1 MRQGMVR
8 AAVLIAA
15 ILGRPALAEARW
27 LTYANERFGTTADYP
42 DIFSR
47 PNPPPENGDGRGF
60 KTEDGRAELLV
71 YGSFTVETRSP
82 RELMIANREPGVAY
96 AYGAASARGFA
107 QSGTR
112 GSRITYQRCALSG
125 DILGCVVLTYPQG
138 EKARWDAIVARV
150 SGSLRFGPHW

>member
-1 MRQGMVR
+1 MQTGT
-8 AAVLIAA
+8 AGAA
-15 ILGRPALAEARW
+15 ILAAAILVSPALAEARW

-47 PNPPPENGDGRGF
+47 PNPPPENGDGQGF

-71 YGSFTVETRSP
+71 YGSFNVENRSP
-82 RELMIANREPGVAY
+82 RELMTGNREPGVAY
-96 AYGAASARGFA
+96 RCAAASARGFV

-125 DILGCVVLTYPQG
+125 DILGCVVLSYPQG
-138 EKARWDAIVARV
+138 EKARWDAIVTRV

>member
-1 MRQGMVR
+1 MREGHVR
-8 AAVLIAA
+8 AVILAA
-15 ILGRPALAEARW
+15 AFLVWPALARAGW

-47 PNPPPENGDGRGF
+47 RNRPPENGDGQGF
-60 KTEDGRAELLV
+60 RTEDGRAELRV
-71 YGSFTVETRSP
+71 YGSFNVENQTP

-96 AYGAASARGFA
+96 SYAAATARGFA

-112 GSRITYQRCALSG
+112 GSRIVYQRCALSD
-125 DILGCVVLTYPQG
+125 DILGCVVLTYPQD
-138 EKARWDAIVARV
+138 EKAEWDVIVTRV